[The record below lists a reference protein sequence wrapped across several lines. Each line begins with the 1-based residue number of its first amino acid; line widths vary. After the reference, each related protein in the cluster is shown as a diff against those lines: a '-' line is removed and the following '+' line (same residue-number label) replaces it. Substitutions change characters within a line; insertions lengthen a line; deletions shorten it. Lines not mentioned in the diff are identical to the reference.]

1 MKIEHIGVSSAAFVV
16 GGVLAVLWAILG
28 IIKGVM
34 LMFNL
39 QLDVGF
45 TLGLG
50 LGDVDILAYFIVYAL
65 AGFIIG
71 MIAGAIS
78 AVAYNK
84 TVKLF
89 GGLEISLK
97 E

>member
-1 MKIEHIGVSSAAFVV
+1 
-16 GGVLAVLWAILG
+16 
-28 IIKGVM
+28 
-34 LMFNL
+34 MFNL

-45 TLGLG
+45 TVGLG
-50 LGDVDILAYFIVYAL
+50 LGVVDILAYFIIYAL

-89 GGLEISLK
+89 GGLEISVK